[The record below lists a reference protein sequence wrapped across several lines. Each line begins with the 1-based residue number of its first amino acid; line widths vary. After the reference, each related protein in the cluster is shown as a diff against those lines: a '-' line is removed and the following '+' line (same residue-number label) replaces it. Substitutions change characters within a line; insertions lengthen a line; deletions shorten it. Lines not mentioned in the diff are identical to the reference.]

1 MPSGPCYLK
10 GFVRTL
16 KFQPEYFIFADCTN
30 KWRGNPK
37 QANVY

>member
-1 MPSGPCYLK
+1 MPSGPVLSK
-10 GFVRTL
+10 GQYERWNFNRNI
-16 KFQPEYFIFADCTN
+16 FFADCTN